1 MKGDELAIDFVDW
14 VYRGE
19 YAVKST
25 MNSKWLTS
33 TNEYGTTKEL
43 LEIYKNE
50 TTSMGTGREGRTSN

>member
-1 MKGDELAIDFVDW
+1 MKGDELSIDFVDW

-33 TNEYGTTKEL
+33 TNEYVTTKEL

>member
-1 MKGDELAIDFVDW
+1 MKGDELAIDFLDW

-33 TNEYGTTKEL
+33 TNEYVTTKEL

-50 TTSMGTGREGRTSN
+50 TFNMGTGREGRISH